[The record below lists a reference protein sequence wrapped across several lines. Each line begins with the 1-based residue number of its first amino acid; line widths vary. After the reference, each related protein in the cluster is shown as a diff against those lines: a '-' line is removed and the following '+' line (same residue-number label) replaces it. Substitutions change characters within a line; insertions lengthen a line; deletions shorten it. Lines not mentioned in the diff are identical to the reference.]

1 MKKVVLLCLA
11 LCAIFSAQAQDFPYS
26 KYINYSKEDF
36 KANNFKYH
44 KKTNTWSISKTNG
57 LVTTVN
63 ILAILVGGYEDI
75 RPASNDYTIAVQMGE
90 NDKVAEVIVYFYKD
104 DTYHKLLTFMK
115 EKGQNLIETASGKL
129 VKHKA
134 TYKSCALELNMEQHF
149 ISRTSSRTADWRTV
163 KNVDESYN
171 EYEFTIT
178 TDVTPTSKYLSKQA
192 AKKAKREAKGRKKD
206 LNDMM

>member
-1 MKKVVLLCLA
+1 
-11 LCAIFSAQAQDFPYS
+11 
-26 KYINYSKEDF
+26 
-36 KANNFKYH
+36 
-44 KKTNTWSISKTNG
+44 
-57 LVTTVN
+57 
-63 ILAILVGGYEDI
+63 
-75 RPASNDYTIAVQMGE
+75 MGE
-90 NDKVAEVIVYFYKD
+90 NDKVAEIIVYFYKD

-134 TYKSCALELNMEQHF
+134 TYNSYALELNMEQHF
-149 ISRTSSRTADWRTV
+149 ISRTSSRTVDWRTV

-171 EYEFTIT
+171 EYEFIIT
-178 TDVTPTSKYLSKQA
+178 TDVTPISKYLSKQA